1 MFETL
6 IGSVLGASWMN
17 SCSFLAQAM
26 EAGAAQEETTTSFF
40 ESGSFMLIL
49 LVACLALAIF
59 LAKTIS
65 SSLRMP
71 EYAGKL
77 SLIFGCILVAALLVG
92 TKWPP
97 KFGVDLSGGVNMVG
111 SLNLDAIQSDDVNFG
126 SQSTTAKDIV
136 PNLLR
141 RVDPSGTREIMI
153 RPLGDDK
160 IEVTI
165 PTDSL
170 AEADEIWDRLVKTG
184 KLQFLIMA
192 ETRFPG
198 LHRQILDLAKEQ
210 AANGI
215 LGRQVKDSEGTVIA
229 RWYNLARVDGDDKTG
244 VLPIKM
250 VPPSTS
256 LIRDSATGQIVYN
269 YKVGNTEENAGV
281 VFANWWGENQS
292 GTPQILLVEPTDE
305 TRVEGKN
312 LTGIRS
318 GMDEVGMPSIN
329 FGFDDDGALAMGNFT
344 SDHSPN
350 SNGDKYRMT
359 IVLDNHAH
367 TAPTI
372 NEAIYGSGRITGN
385 FSQEEVQDLIINLRS
400 GKIDVALNKNPISK
414 QFIESELGE
423 ELKSKGIY
431 AISFS
436 LLLVLVF
443 MIIYYRFCGIV
454 ATLALLLNLLFIIAL
469 VMAIQQPLTL
479 TGLAG
484 LVLTVGMSVDA
495 NVLIFERIREELN
508 RGAALR
514 MAIRNGFDKA
524 TTTIVDANV
533 TTLITAIVLYV
544 IGTEQIKGFAVTL
557 ILGILM
563 SMFTAIYCSRAMFD
577 IWERKRWLTSLG
589 MAKIVGNHKIN
600 FLGKRALAGLLS
612 VVLIGTGIAAMF
624 LLGPKILNHDLRG
637 GSTIRVVFDEAP
649 DGGRDAVL
657 AELPTDF
664 EVNGENIE
672 FSVSKLVSTENP
684 DCVYKIDSNL
694 PVYDGEGEAPYEEL
708 DDLLSRVFA
717 GKLSLLHVDVADT
730 IIVSDAGVA
739 TPDTSM
745 VLPRVNQFFSAM
757 SLMRP
762 YVLLTPQEE
771 TPVIDVPAL
780 ETPVVETPAVQTP
793 VVEAP
798 AVQTPVV
805 ETPAFETPVVEA
817 PAVTAPAVQADPPA
831 GATQETEESQFGVDE
846 NTEAAEGLS
855 SKPPQ
860 AAEGAIPGAPRQLT
874 AATDLK
880 FKFPIGGKALR
891 TLLIEAA
898 RVGDIPLEDSQLVLK
913 TPDAEPGESTNGV
926 MSKTWTAE
934 MRVPNKDS
942 ASSILNNWAGNYN
955 DKPYFPTL
963 SGVGGQIARET
974 QFQALAAIIASLLG
988 IIAYVWIRFQN
999 VAFGLAAVVA
1009 LIHDVLI
1016 VLGAIAISHFVAG
1029 YLGFIKIEEF
1039 KISLPIVAALLTII
1053 GYSLNDTIVVFD
1065 RIREVRGKR
1074 PELNADIVNTSISQT
1089 LSRTILTSLTTF
1101 IVVFI
1106 LYWFGGDAIHGFAFS
1121 LVIGVIVGT
1130 YSSIFVASPVLLW
1143 LMNRV
1148 GLSPGEPGKDEDG
1161 KLATQ

>member
-6 IGSVLGASWMN
+6 IGGVLGSSWLN
-17 SCSFLAQAM
+17 SCTFLGQAM
-26 EAGAAQEETTTSFF
+26 EAAGAGAAVQDQPSFF
-40 ESGSFMLIL
+40 NSTGFLLIL
-49 LVACLALAIF
+49 LVACIALAIF
-59 LAKTIS
+59 LGKMIS
-65 SSLRMP
+65 SSLRLP

-77 SLIFGCILVAALLVG
+77 SLIFGCIMVAGLLVATNTL
-92 TKWPP
+92 
-97 KFGVDLSGGVNMVG
+97 KFGVDLSGGINMVG
-111 SLNLDAIQSDDVNFG
+111 SLNLDAIQSDDINFG

-165 PTDSL
+165 PTNEL
-170 AEADEIWDRLVKTG
+170 AVAEEIWDRLVKTG
-184 KLQFLIMA
+184 KLQFRIMA
-192 ETRFPG
+192 EERFRARHG
-198 LHRQILDLAKEQ
+198 QVIELAKEQ
-210 AANGI
+210 ANNGI
-215 LGRQVKDSEGTVIA
+215 LGRQVKDAEGNIIA
-229 RWYNLARVDGDDKTG
+229 RWYNLARVDDDDRTG
-244 VLPIKM
+244 PLPIKM
-250 VPPSTS
+250 IPPRTS

-269 YKVGNTEENAGV
+269 YQVGNTEETAGSA
-281 VFANWWGENQS
+281 FAQWWADNQS
-292 GTPQILLVEPTDE
+292 GSPQILLTEPNEDTN
-305 TRVEGKN
+305 VEGKH

-318 GMDEVGMPSIN
+318 GLDETGMPSIN
-329 FGFDDDGALAMGNFT
+329 FGFDDEGAQRMGNFS

-350 SNGDKYRMT
+350 SNGDKYLMA
-359 IVLDNHAH
+359 IVLDNHVH
-367 TAPTI
+367 TAPSI

-385 FSQEEVQDLIINLRS
+385 FTPEEVQDLIINLRS

-423 ELKSKGIY
+423 ELKSKGY
-431 AISFS
+431 WAIGCS
-436 LLLVLVF
+436 LILVLIF
-443 MIIYYRFCGIV
+443 MVIYYRFCGIV

-495 NVLIFERIREELN
+495 NVLIFERIREELD

-577 IWERKRWLTSLG
+577 IWERKRWLSSLG
-589 MAKIVGNHKIN
+589 MARIVGNHKIN
-600 FLGKRALAGLLS
+600 FLSKRALAGMLS
-612 VVLIGTGIAAMF
+612 VVLIGCGIAAMF
-624 LLGPKILNHDLRG
+624 WLGPQILNHDLRG
-637 GSTIRVVFDEAP
+637 GSTIRVVFNDPPES
-649 DGGRDAVL
+649 GRDTVL
-657 AELPTDF
+657 DALPSDF
-664 EVNGENIE
+664 EVNGEKIE
-672 FSVSKLVSTENP
+672 FSVAKLRSDEFT
-684 DCVYKIDSNL
+684 DCVFKIDSNL
-694 PVYDGEGEAPYEEL
+694 PVYDGDGDAPYEEL
-708 DDLLSRVFA
+708 DDLLERVFS
-717 GKLSLLHVDVADT
+717 GKLSLLHVDVENT
-730 IIVSDAGVA
+730 KVLNSGSA
-739 TPDTSM
+739 TPETGF
-745 VLPRVNQFFSAM
+745 VLPKINQLIAAASN
-757 SLMRP
+757 LTRP
-762 YVLLTPQEE
+762 YVMLTPQE
-771 TPVIDVPAL
+771 PVLQAPATDQL
-780 ETPVVETPAVQTP
+780 ESPAAVQTEVP
-793 VVEAP
+793 AP
-798 AVQTPVV
+798 ST
-805 ETPAFETPVVEA
+805 
-817 PAVTAPAVQADPPA
+817 TAPQDS
-831 GATQETEESQFGVDE
+831 GSDDQIFEVDE

-855 SKPPQ
+855 SEPPKAGQ
-860 AAEGAIPGAPRQLT
+860 NPGGSISRPRQVK

-880 FKFPIGGKALR
+880 FKFPISGKSLR
-891 TLLIEAA
+891 TLIIDAA
-898 RVGDIPLEDSQLVLK
+898 IVDDIPLEESQLALK
-913 TPDAEPGESTNGV
+913 TPDAEPGAPTNGV
-926 MSKTWTAE
+926 MSKTWTVE
-934 MRVPNKDS
+934 MDVPNEDS
-942 ASSILNNWAGNYN
+942 ASKILNNWAGNYN
-955 DKPYFPTL
+955 NKPYFPTL

-1016 VLGAIAISHFVAG
+1016 VLGAIAISHFVAD
-1029 YLGFIKIEEF
+1029 YLGFIGIEKF

-1074 PELNADIVNTSISQT
+1074 PDLNADIVNTSISQT

-1121 LVIGVIVGT
+1121 QVIGVIVGT

-1148 GLSPGEPGKDEDG
+1148 GLSPGEPGTDDKG
-1161 KLATQ
+1161 KLAAQ